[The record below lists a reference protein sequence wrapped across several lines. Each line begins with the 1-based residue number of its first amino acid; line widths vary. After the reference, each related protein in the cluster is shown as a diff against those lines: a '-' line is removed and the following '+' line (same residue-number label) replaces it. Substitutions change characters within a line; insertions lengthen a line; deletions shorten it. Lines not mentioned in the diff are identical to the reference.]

1 MIGNVKVSGA
11 GLQKLKDKEKME
23 KKKAKK
29 EQAKKDWL
37 VNSIT
42 RRSSLDFFIFMA
54 LEVF

>member
-54 LEVF
+54 REVF